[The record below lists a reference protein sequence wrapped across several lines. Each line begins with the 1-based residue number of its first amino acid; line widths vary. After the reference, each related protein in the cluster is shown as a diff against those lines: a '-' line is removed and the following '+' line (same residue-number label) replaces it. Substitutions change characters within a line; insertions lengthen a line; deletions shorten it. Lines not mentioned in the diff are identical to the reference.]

1 MDDGYGPATV
11 GPSVAFGPF
20 RLLPA
25 RQLLLEG
32 DEPVA
37 LGSRA
42 LDILVALVERAGEV
56 VGKEELIAR
65 VWPDTFVEDSNL
77 RVHVAAL
84 RKALRDGQ
92 DGNRFLATIPGRGYR
107 FVAPVSVAGAQAAA
121 AQPVSPGRPG
131 VPRALT
137 RIVGRDGT
145 VAALV
150 AQLPQRRL
158 VTLTGPGGI
167 GKTTVALAVAREVA
181 ASYPEGVAFVDLA
194 PVGDPRLVPGAI
206 AAALGLAAGSDDPT
220 AAVVAFLKG
229 RRLLL
234 LLDNCEHLVEAVAPA
249 AEDVVRGAP
258 DVHVL
263 ATSREPLRAAGG

>member
-1 MDDGYGPATV
+1 MDDGYGPAGV

-56 VGKEELIAR
+56 VGKDELIAR

-92 DGNRFLATIPGRGYR
+92 DGNRFLATIPGRDR
-107 FVAPVSVAGAQAAA
+107 KSV
-121 AQPVSPGRPG
+121 V
-131 VPRALT
+131 
-137 RIVGRDGT
+137 
-145 VAALV
+145 
-150 AQLPQRRL
+150 
-158 VTLTGPGGI
+158 
-167 GKTTVALAVAREVA
+167 
-181 ASYPEGVAFVDLA
+181 
-194 PVGDPRLVPGAI
+194 
-206 AAALGLAAGSDDPT
+206 
-220 AAVVAFLKG
+220 
-229 RRLLL
+229 
-234 LLDNCEHLVEAVAPA
+234 
-249 AEDVVRGAP
+249 
-258 DVHVL
+258 
-263 ATSREPLRAAGG
+263 